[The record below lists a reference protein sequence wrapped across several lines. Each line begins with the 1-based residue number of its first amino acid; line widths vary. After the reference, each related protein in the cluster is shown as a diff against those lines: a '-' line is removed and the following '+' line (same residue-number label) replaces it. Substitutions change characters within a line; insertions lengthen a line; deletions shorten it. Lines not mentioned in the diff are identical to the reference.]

1 MSIIEL
7 YKKNVLD
14 VINDLVRKCRIAHSR
29 FNNDE
34 TKAQFIKAIEMQQEY
49 SDRFFELLREK

>member
-1 MSIIEL
+1 MNIIEL

-14 VINDLVRKCRIAHSR
+14 AINELVKQCRIAHSK

-34 TKAQFIKAIEMQQEY
+34 TKEQFIKTIEMQQEY
-49 SDRFFELLREK
+49 SDHFFELLREN